1 VTQVWIVRGLVLL
14 VGVICILW
22 LGTRNA
28 GTKVTYHFFTKT
40 FVDAELNLVM
50 VITFLCGMLVWAIGA
65 WIREAQ
71 LLMNILN
78 EKKTIRRLKDELSD
92 LRNLPLEDD
101 TLDEDKE

>member
-1 VTQVWIVRGLVLL
+1 VWIVRGLVLL

-101 TLDEDKE
+101 TLDEDKD